1 MSNLNDKYISCV
13 IMGGLGNQLFQI
25 FTTIATSLNHN
36 KNFIFE
42 YDDISPSSVKRYT
55 FWNSF
60 LYPLIPYT
68 NKNNNI
74 TSEIIKRF
82 PVYRETQHSFSPIPL
97 NNSHMIL
104 FGYFQSYKYFQ
115 PHINY
120 INNIIRLDEQ
130 RQSLVSDYIHY
141 FNNDT
146 NKTFTTISIHFRVG
160 DYKNIQD
167 CHPIM
172 TLNYYINAIRLIF
185 SRDLTINNNIIFFYE
200 QNDKDYVYEHFI
212 NPIKAYPFTSRKNN
226 FIDIDFNI
234 DDWKQMLLM
243 SNCNHNII
251 ANSSFSW
258 WGAYFNNNPYK
269 IVCYP
274 DKWFGPKLSD
284 KNVSDM
290 FPDKWNKIKS

>member
-1 MSNLNDKYISCV
+1 MSNPHSKYISCF

-25 FTTIATSLNHN
+25 FTTIATSLNHD
-36 KNFIFE
+36 KMFIFA

-60 LYPLIPYT
+60 LNNLIPYT
-68 NKNNNI
+68 NKNNKI
-74 TSEIIKRF
+74 SSDIIKHF
-82 PVYRETQHSFSPIPL
+82 PVYRETLHNFSEIPD
-97 NNSHMIL
+97 NNTHMNL
-104 FGYFQSYKYFQ
+104 FGYFQSYKYFEK
-115 PHINY
+115 HINY
-120 INNIIRLDEQ
+120 INNLIKLDEQ
-130 RQSLVSDYIHY
+130 RNSIVSRHPNY
-141 FNNDT
+141 FTNNT
-146 NKTFTTISIHFRVG
+146 NKCFSTISIHFRVG

-172 TLNYYINAIRLIF
+172 TLNYYINAIRYIF

-200 QNDKDYVYEHFI
+200 KNDKDYVYEHFI
-212 NPIKAYPFTSRKNN
+212 NHIKAYPYTSHKIN

-258 WGAYFNNNPYK
+258 WGAYFNNNPYN
-269 IVCYP
+269 IICYP
-274 DKWFGPKLSD
+274 DKWFGPKLAD
-284 KNVSDM
+284 KDVSDM
-290 FPDKWNKIKS
+290 FPNNWNKINS

>member
-1 MSNLNDKYISCV
+1 MSNTHTKYISCF

-25 FTTIATSLNHN
+25 FTTIATALNHD
-36 KNFIFE
+36 KMFIFA

-60 LYPLIPYT
+60 LNNLIQYT

-74 TSEIIKRF
+74 SSDIIKRF
-82 PVYRETQHSFSPIPL
+82 PVYRETHHTFSEIPD
-97 NNSHMIL
+97 NNTHMNL
-104 FGYFQSYKYFQ
+104 FGYFQSYKYFEK
-115 PHINY
+115 HINY
-120 INNIIRLDEQ
+120 INNLIKLDEQ
-130 RQSLVSDYIHY
+130 RNSIVSRYPNY
-141 FNNDT
+141 FINNT
-146 NKTFTTISIHFRVG
+146 NKCFSTISIHFRVG

-172 TLNYYINAIRLIF
+172 TLNYYINSIRNVF

-200 QNDKDYVYEHFI
+200 KNDKDYVYEHFI
-212 NPIKAYPFTSRKNN
+212 NHIKAYPYTSHKIN

-269 IVCYP
+269 VVCYP

-290 FPDKWNKIKS
+290 FPYNWNKIKS

>member
-1 MSNLNDKYISCV
+1 
-13 IMGGLGNQLFQI
+13 MGGLGNQLFQI

-36 KNFIFE
+36 KCFIFE
-42 YDDISPSSVKRYT
+42 YNDISPSSVKRYT

-74 TSEIIKRF
+74 ASAIIKRF
-82 PVYRETQHSFSPIPL
+82 PVYRETQHSFSPIPD
-97 NNSHMIL
+97 NNSNMIL

-115 PHINY
+115 KHINH
-120 INNIIRLDEQ
+120 INNIIRLNEQ
-130 RQSLVSDYIHY
+130 RDTVVSEYPNY
-141 FNNDT
+141 FNRHNT
-146 NKTFTTISIHFRVG
+146 NKCHSNISIHFRVG

-172 TLNYYINAIRLIF
+172 TLNYYINAISTIF

-200 QNDKDYVYEHFI
+200 KNDKDYVYTHFI
-212 NPIKAYPFTSRKNN
+212 NPIKAYPYTTRKIN
-226 FIDIDFNI
+226 FIDIDLNI
-234 DDWKQMLLM
+234 DDWKQILLM
-243 SNCNHNII
+243 SNCHHNII
-251 ANSSFSW
+251 ANSTFSW

-290 FPDKWNKIKS
+290 FPDNWNVIAS